1 MGENE
6 VRKCVLPFRGRELA
20 GFAMGAAAALV
31 VTFWTF
37 MKITDWAIDFYD
49 KHKKSPKKE

>member
-6 VRKCVLPFRGRELA
+6 VRKCVLPFKGRELA